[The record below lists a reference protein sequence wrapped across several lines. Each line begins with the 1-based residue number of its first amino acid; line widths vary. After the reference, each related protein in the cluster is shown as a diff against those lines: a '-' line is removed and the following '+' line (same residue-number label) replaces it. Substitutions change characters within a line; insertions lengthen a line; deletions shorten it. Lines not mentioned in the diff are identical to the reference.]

1 MEKENNIMGVPST
14 ILESSEWKDME
25 AREFAIGPDNLMS
38 ELIDKKLL
46 SNVEIMWI
54 LKRMVFFYGSKDS
67 LLKIVPVERLL
78 TNMNDILRA
87 FYILFDQQDPELD
100 DNLRSYISTK
110 VANSTFGINSRTREY
125 LAKFN

>member
-1 MEKENNIMGVPST
+1 MEKDIMGLSPT

-25 AREFAIGPDNLMS
+25 AREYAIGPDNLMS

-54 LKRMVFFYGSKDS
+54 LKRMVFFYGSKDN

-110 VANSTFGINSRTREY
+110 LADSTWGINSRTREY
-125 LAKFN
+125 LIKFN

>member
-25 AREFAIGPDNLMS
+25 AREYAIGPDNLMS

-87 FYILFDQQDPELD
+87 FYILFDHQDPELD

>member
-1 MEKENNIMGVPST
+1 MEKNIMGLPST
-14 ILESSEWKDME
+14 ILDSSEWKEME
-25 AREFAIGPDNLMS
+25 AREYAIGPDNLMS

-46 SNVEIMWI
+46 SNVEIMWL

-67 LLKIVPVERLL
+67 LLKIVPIERLL

-110 VANSTFGINSRTREY
+110 LADSTFGINARTREY